1 MVQCRGQR
9 KLRQGWEVPAAA
21 AETVSVEGLKPTSRS
36 SVFRKVV
43 AITQNDDAWVQYQ
56 VVDPVMEKV
65 TGMGAWDR
73 LSSPNMHKRLARNAQ
88 RDKELRQHDQ
98 VQARYMEQVRQRDR
112 RVDSLV
118 EEQHEKRAR
127 FQQLHAASQQS
138 KIQKGRPSMA
148 VQRLPAK
155 RQIQAHG
162 VGDGLMWRGL
172 LTNTSSSMQESIDLR
187 DATAVAAAAAA
198 REEAEAAEVAAV
210 AATQMRGRSSMYFE
224 TQQQSNFTPVQFLQR
239 AAGRR
244 SVFTHVQS
252 RYAGQPGVDASP
264 EEEGGEGDGGVT
276 GQGANGTH
284 SAGEEE
290 EQSELTHGDGGR
302 RGGPQRRYPSRYV
315 MDAHP
320 TTQAEMNDYYAQ
332 HASNPKPREQGGRG
346 RRKVSYEGQAGHDQ
360 QQQQQQEDEG
370 VDSHRPLRGRQSM
383 ARQSLYMGSFTPV
396 LGGDSSSG
404 SQRGRGAAKSVYGG
418 QGGRASGNWNM
429 EERFSGYAAGHTG
442 ASGSG
447 RQSDSNQLD
456 RTASGGAVMRESE
469 VLRTR
474 EGTSSER
481 GHSPKV
487 MQLRA
492 LQNARRSSAALSTR
506 PQMYL
511 ASRDTPEWQRREAGG
526 DAGNPQTQQRR
537 KGAPQPTWRQQLH
550 RKQQQQQSNPEPQQQ
565 EPDSSTQGQRGQEFE
580 MSEQQQRNGYQL
592 WQHQQ
597 GQQQGKQQQQQQQEE
612 HWQQQHQ
619 QEVDSSVP
627 TAGTESPEPVNF
639 LSKFLTQL
647 QQHPQPEEEEDCSR
661 APTRDPSSA
670 PELPPFARPGA
681 ASQAPQDPPGQ
692 GVFGQILDGQNR
704 GEATLASSRNAA
716 RPNQHSSGT
725 DNDDSSQQQTQ
736 GSAGA
741 SSDTEPFISPDPW
754 TLHSSGEDEAERE
767 APAAADDSHT
777 IWQIPGPASPDRV
790 GSLSLML
797 HIPAPVSRFN
807 HSSSPSWRT
816 QQQPSA
822 ANQSSSDLFS
832 FDMMS
837 RQQALAHE
845 LTHGSTTPNMS
856 TLPPYQPPADAASA
870 AAVPSLGKL
879 GPQARQPS
887 APSAPKCRLDPA
899 PGTSQSVVHHSSEM
913 SAVSCQSFMGSKP
926 LSPPHSK
933 QDLRS
938 LPVLLPD
945 LFRPSN
951 SPGSPTFLTAPAN
964 NAPAGPPQ
972 IYISVPTAREHP
984 HGSPNSP
991 TSRGP
996 AIAAHTTPGSTTL
1009 HTTPGSPPAV
1019 TRPADSAAPR
1029 VTHGSAPPVQ
1039 HPTSGHAPPPA
1050 MAGHPPSLAPPSH
1063 PHTAQSTCAAA
1074 AAAGGGGQYLPGL
1087 PMTHVPAHPSQ
1098 YRLADAASSLDAL
1111 AHKILSP
1118 RTQSFRNAAQRSI
1131 HHAASA
1137 TAHRE
1142 HMLTP
1147 NRPQSTGQFHPSGS
1161 LHAPSHVGR
1170 KLNISADDLSLM
1182 VARVNQAPPVDR
1194 AGTKLGGLPALGRGE
1209 RPGVRARAPEGQR
1222 SRVHEPHPGTGA
1234 GAALCAVQMPALG
1247 RGVAFVQA
1255 VAAVK
1260 APVGGGGT
1268 GGGMGGSMP
1277 ASGAGGG
1284 GVACWWL
1291 VRWRLTCAAGSGLDD
1306 EDGASG

>member
-264 EEEGGEGDGGVT
+264 EEEGGEGEGGVT

-647 QQHPQPEEEEDCSR
+647 QQHPQPEEEEDCS
-661 APTRDPSSA
+661 P

-741 SSDTEPFISPDPW
+741 SSDTEPFISPGPLD
-754 TLHSSGEDEAERE
+754 
-767 APAAADDSHT
+767 AA
-777 IWQIPGPASPDRV
+777 QLG
-790 GSLSLML
+790 
-797 HIPAPVSRFN
+797 
-807 HSSSPSWRT
+807 SPSWRT

-856 TLPPYQPPADAASA
+856 TLPP
-870 AAVPSLGKL
+870 
-879 GPQARQPS
+879 
-887 APSAPKCRLDPA
+887 LDPA

-1284 GVACWWL
+1284 GGGVLVAGAL
-1291 VRWRLTCAAGSGLDD
+1291 EAHVRGRVRA
-1306 EDGASG
+1306 